1 MRKEK
6 AGVRRSCICWQRML
20 GKFIKKRSILYIVYS
35 ERMGQSQHEAV
46 IKWDEASRKLSK
58 YDVKC

>member
-1 MRKEK
+1 
-6 AGVRRSCICWQRML
+6 ML